1 MRESARQV
9 SMKRVIGP
17 AVVATLLLGCSQS
30 VEQPPMPPL
39 HLGVAYDVSASA
51 QPLPELTMEHIQQLL
66 KVMNARGGSI
76 AVAFVDESGFQ
87 PLTRLKLETVAG
99 RLDERAHL
107 HSKNQRMAE
116 DFLAKVEGLLTRP
129 RNARRTDIMGTVA
142 RLRLFFSEPN
152 IQAGAEKVLLFV
164 SDGVDT
170 VHRQGTPSLPDD
182 VAVYV
187 VGMETKVADRLFH
200 GQAVLFESPHAA
212 IEHLD
217 SIRR

>member
-1 MRESARQV
+1 
-9 SMKRVIGP
+9 MKRVIGP

-30 VEQPPMPPL
+30 TEQPPMPPL

-66 KVMNARGGSI
+66 KVLNARGGSI
-76 AVAFVDESGFQ
+76 AVALVDESGFQ
-87 PLTRLKLETVAG
+87 PLTRLKIETVVG

-107 HSKNQRMAE
+107 YTKNQERAK

-129 RNARRTDIMGTVA
+129 RNARRTDILGTVA

-152 IQAGAEKVLLFV
+152 IQAGAEKVLLFI

-187 VGMETKVADRLFH
+187 VGMEAGVADRLFH
-200 GQAVLFESPHAA
+200 GRGVLFESPHAA
-212 IEHLD
+212 IEQLE